1 MKFDEHQLEL
11 SIMEL
16 FENQGYAHITG
27 SEIHHEK
34 SEVLLIDV
42 LHNFLLFRYQYQNIT
57 DNEITSAINTIKN
70 ISSDLYDENKRI
82 LALICN
88 GFTLRRDDPS
98 QKDLFIQLIDFETPE
113 NNIFQIVNQLEVQGR
128 EQLRIPD
135 GIVYI
140 NGIPLVVLEFK
151 SAIKEETTI
160 EDAYKQLTIR
170 YRRDIPELFRYNA
183 FVVISD
189 GANTKM
195 GSLFSPYEFFY
206 AWRKVEST
214 DKEVDGISSL
224 ITMVNGCFRPDR
236 LLAVVKDFIYFPDSS
251 DKEIK
256 IVCRYPQY
264 FAASKLFDSIKAA
277 MKPNGNGKGGIY
289 FGATG
294 CGKSYT
300 MVFLSRLIMKSKEF
314 NSPTIVVI
322 TDRTDLDDQ
331 LSKIFLESKN
341 YIGDENI
348 KCIEARDNENKTG
361 LKQELENRASGGVYL
376 TTIQK
381 FSEDIKLLSERSN
394 IICISDEAHRSQ
406 NNIDEKLVIN
416 EEKGIVE
423 HKYGFAHFLHESFP
437 NATYVGFTGTPI
449 DEMEQVFGDVVDT
462 YTMKE
467 SVADGITVNL
477 VYEGRAA
484 KVFLDHKKIQEIE
497 AYYAK
502 CAEQGANENQIEQS
516 KKAVTNL
523 DAILRDP
530 DVVKEVAKD
539 FVNHYETRVSEG
551 ASVLGKAMFVCS
563 SREVAFD
570 LWKAITE
577 IKPEWK
583 VQHPTPEEIEDIK
596 KKLKSQGKK
605 PEEIEK
611 EIKKLKPIEKIK
623 MVMTE
628 NKAKDVKELYEMLGK
643 HDDRKEYDRQFKNE
657 KSNFKIA
664 IVCDMW
670 LTGFDVPCLDT
681 IYIYKP
687 IQKHTLIQT
696 ISRVNRVYKGKE
708 KGLIVDYIG
717 IKRAMNEALKKY
729 TDGEQEEFEDS
740 EKAVVIVKDQ
750 LSVLKAM
757 FNKFDSTAYFT
768 GSPLQQ
774 LETLNKAVEYV
785 QLTSELEKRFMDAVR
800 KMKKAFNLCSSSDL
814 ISKQEKDQ
822 INYYIA
828 VRAILFK
835 LTKGD
840 APDITT
846 MNHHV
851 SELIQEAIKSDGV
864 EELFQVG
871 KNINFDLFNS
881 EYLEKLNKLPLPN
894 TKIKI
899 LEQLL
904 KQAIG
909 EYKKTNKIKATEFS
923 DRLNS
928 LIIAYNNRFNDG
940 DLASQVLDD
949 VAKQLNQLFADMLED
964 RKSFESMGIDFE
976 EKAFYDIL
984 FSCAKR
990 FKFEDQYPKDKMID
1004 LAKKIKQLVAQNVKY
1019 TDWNQRID
1027 VKAEMKADLRILLD
1041 ENGYPPVPRDEVFK
1055 EVFEQAENFKKYEE

>member
-16 FENQGYAHITG
+16 FENQGYAHLTG
-27 SEIHHEK
+27 NEIHHEK
-34 SEVLLIDV
+34 TEVLLMDV
-42 LHNFLLFRYQYQNIT
+42 LRNFLLFRYSKDNIT
-57 DNEITSAINTIKN
+57 DNEITTCVNTIKN
-70 ISSDLYDENKRI
+70 ISSNLYDENKRI
-82 LALICN
+82 LEILCN
-88 GFTLRRDDPS
+88 GFTLRREDS
-98 QKDLFIQLIDFETPE
+98 SKKDLFIQFIDFENPK
-113 NNIFQIVNQLEVQGR
+113 NNTFQIVNQLEVQGR
-128 EQLRIPD
+128 DQLRIPD
-135 GIVYI
+135 GIVYV

-151 SAIKEETTI
+151 SAIKEDTTI

-183 FVVISD
+183 FVVICD

-206 AWRKVEST
+206 AWRKIEST

-224 ITMVNGCFRPDR
+224 ITMINGCFRPDR
-236 LLAVVKDFIYFPDSS
+236 LLSVVKDFVYFPDSS
-251 DKEIK
+251 DKETK
-256 IVCRYPQY
+256 IVCRYPQF
-264 FAASKLFDSIKAA
+264 FAATKLFDSVKSA

-300 MVFLSRLIMKSKEF
+300 MVFLSRLIMKSKAF
-314 NSPTIVVI
+314 NSPTIIVI

-331 LSKIFLESKN
+331 LSKIFLESKK

-348 KCIEARDNENKTG
+348 KCIEARDDDTKTG
-361 LKQELENRASGGVYL
+361 LKQELKNRISGGVYL

-381 FSEDIKLLSERSN
+381 FSEDIKLLSDRSN

-406 NNIDEKLVIN
+406 NNLDEKLVITD
-416 EEKGIVE
+416 KGVE
-423 HKYGFAHFLHESFP
+423 HKFGFAHFLHDSFP

-449 DEMEQVFGDVVDT
+449 DEMEGVFGDVVDT
-462 YTMKE
+462 YTMRE

-484 KVFLDHKKIQEIE
+484 KVFLDHKKLQEIE

-530 DVVKEVAKD
+530 DVVNEVAKD
-539 FVNHYETRVSEG
+539 FVNHYETRVNEG

-570 LWKAITE
+570 LWKAIVK
-577 IKPEWK
+577 IRPEWN
-583 VQHPTPEEIEDIK
+583 VQHPTPEEIEDIRK
-596 KKLKSQGKK
+596 QLKSKGKK
-605 PEEIEK
+605 PDEIEK
-611 EIKKLKPIEKIK
+611 EVKKLKPIEKIK

-628 NKAKDVKELYEMLGK
+628 NKAKDVKELYELLGK

-717 IKRAMNEALKKY
+717 IKKAMNEALKKY
-729 TDGEQEEFEDS
+729 TGGDQEEFEDS
-740 EKAVVIVKDQ
+740 EKAVVIVKDE
-750 LSVLKAM
+750 LSVLNAM
-757 FNKFDSTAYFT
+757 FNKFDSSPYFNGT
-768 GSPLQQ
+768 PLQQ
-774 LETLNKAVEYV
+774 LENLNNAVEFV
-785 QLTSELEKRFMDAVR
+785 QLNNELEKRFMFAVK
-800 KMKKAFNLCSSSDL
+800 KMKKAFNLCSSSESLSRED
-814 ISKQEKDQ
+814 KDF

-828 VRAILFK
+828 IRAILFK

-904 KQAIG
+904 KQAIS
-909 EYKKTNKIKATEFS
+909 EYKKTNKVKATEFS
-923 DRLNS
+923 DRLNN
-928 LIIAYNNRFNDG
+928 LIIAYNNRFSDG

-949 VAKQLNQLFADMLED
+949 VTNQLNELFKDMMED

-984 FSCAKR
+984 VSCAKR
-990 FKFEDQYPKDKMID
+990 FKFENQYPKDKMID
-1004 LAKKIKQLVAQNVKY
+1004 LAKKIKQLVAQNIKY
-1019 TDWNQRID
+1019 TDWSQRID

-1041 ENGYPPVPRDEVFK
+1041 ENGYPPVPREEVFK
-1055 EVFEQAENFKKYEE
+1055 EVFEQAENFKRYEE